1 MAENGNTEKIELE
14 QIKAEQMPEVYDDQ
28 IAACIDDYCKMKNP
42 PIKEMSKEPQNI
54 WNGALMYANRC
65 LFKNRDILRDKRNI
79 EIPGAVQKSNCNR
92 YDIEKLEKV
101 LESYA
106 YLCVVNDKE
115 ISRAGFSF
123 LTGIPYDLIN
133 AWAVNKPGRLSD
145 APYRLTQKIDAL
157 REESL
162 SAKLSTA
169 GNKAMGILAILNHQF
184 RWNLPGVS
192 RENTQRASL
201 GVADLPK
208 LGESAPVQV
217 LESEGKQDIV
227 ADEERTTIY

>member
-14 QIKAEQMPEVYDDQ
+14 QIEAEQMPEVYDSQ
-28 IAACIDDYCKMKNP
+28 IAACIDEYCRMKKP
-42 PIKEMSKEPQNI
+42 PIKDMTKEPQNI

-65 LFKNRDILRDKRNI
+65 LFKDRDILRDKRNI

-92 YDIEKLEKV
+92 YDISKLEKV

-106 YLCVVNDKE
+106 YLCVMNDKE

-123 LTGIPYDLIN
+123 LTGVSTDIMDD
-133 AWAVNKPGRLSD
+133 WASNRTKLST
-145 APYRLTQKIDAL
+145 APFRFVQKIDTL

-184 RWNLPGVS
+184 QWNLPGVS
-192 RENTQRASL
+192 RENTQRTAL
-201 GVADLPK
+201 GAADLPK
-208 LGESAPVQV
+208 LGESAPVQA
-217 LESEGKQDIV
+217 LESEEKQDIV
-227 ADEERTTIY
+227 LEEKETTIY

>member
-1 MAENGNTEKIELE
+1 MAENGNIEKAELE
-14 QIKAEQMPEVYDDQ
+14 EITEIYDTQ
-28 IAACIDDYCKMKNP
+28 IAACIDEYCELSKP
-42 PIKEMSKEPQNI
+42 PIKDMKKEGQNI

-65 LFKNRDILRDKRNI
+65 LFKDRDILRNKRNI

-192 RENTQRASL
+192 KETTQRAAL
-201 GVADLPK
+201 GASDLPK

-217 LESEGKQDIV
+217 LESAEKQDVV
-227 ADEERTTIY
+227 AEKSDTAIY